1 MESDITVEM
10 SKSEQ
15 SYIETI
21 YNLIKE
27 HGYARVID
35 IATKLSVK
43 PPSVTNM
50 LQRLD
55 EQKFVTYIKY
65 RGVILTDKGKIIA
78 ETLEKRH
85 QSFKKF
91 LIMIGISET
100 VAEKD
105 ACEMEHRI
113 NPETVT
119 KLAKFVEFVESA
131 PKTPPFLQH
140 FKKYIRNG
148 NRPKHCRKKKQN

>member
-1 MESDITVEM
+1 MENIKAV
-10 SKSEQ
+10 
-15 SYIETI
+15 
-21 YNLIKE
+21 LKE

-35 IATKLSVK
+35 IAAKLCVK
-43 PPSVTNM
+43 SPSVTNM

-65 RGVILTDKGKIIA
+65 RGVILTNKGNKIA
-78 ETLEKRH
+78 KTLEKRH

-100 VAEKD
+100 IAEKD

-113 NPETVT
+113 NSETVT

-131 PKTPPFLQH
+131 PKTPPFLEH
-140 FKKYIRNG
+140 FKKYMQTG
-148 NRPKHCRKKKQN
+148 NRPKNCPNKNKI